1 MISSS
6 QASIILLPPLETP
19 HLLSH
24 LCTVAA
30 LRRPLRAGTQVFNFM
45 GLGGPAFD
53 NRKVVTPWQRQRSC
67 RLQDADSLDRVCTDF
82 TGC

>member
-1 MISSS
+1 MKLFS
-6 QASIILLPPLETP
+6 QAFIVVVPPWKPHTVCPICPPPLP
-19 HLLSH
+19 SH
-24 LCTVAA
+24 
-30 LRRPLRAGTQVFNFM
+30 RPLRAGTQVFNFM